1 MYLRRGNF
9 TWTDLAPAKLNL
21 FLEVLG
27 RRADGFHELETL
39 MAPIRLFDTLRL
51 TVAPAGADG
60 EAGPINLKL
69 RSGLPLR
76 PPRYELP
83 FPVDRKNLVV
93 HALELL
99 RERSGCT
106 LGANVELVKRIPA
119 AAGLGG
125 GSSDAAAALRLAN
138 RAWGLEWPADQLE
151 QLAAELG
158 SDVPFFLK
166 AGVAICRGRGERVEP
181 IEGLPAMHF
190 VVVKPPEGLSTV
202 EVYRAH
208 DALAGASVDWSS
220 PESRTLRRMTEA
232 RLSNA
237 WRGSYDWMLNRLE
250 SAAASL
256 SPWIER
262 LQAAF
267 DGLGFLRHQLSGSG
281 TAYFGVCRSASQAR
295 RLASVLKARQ
305 LGLVYAT
312 RSYG

>member
-1 MYLRRGNF
+1 
-9 TWTDLAPAKLNL
+9 
-21 FLEVLG
+21 
-27 RRADGFHELETL
+27 
-39 MAPIRLFDTLRL
+39 
-51 TVAPAGADG
+51 
-60 EAGPINLKL
+60 
-69 RSGLPLR
+69 
-76 PPRYELP
+76 
-83 FPVDRKNLVV
+83 
-93 HALELL
+93 
-99 RERSGCT
+99 
-106 LGANVELVKRIPA
+106 
-119 AAGLGG
+119 
-125 GSSDAAAALRLAN
+125 
-138 RAWGLEWPADQLE
+138 
-151 QLAAELG
+151 LAAELG